1 VAPTTSDNE
10 YVKNKILML
19 AAVISCIIG
28 IGASQSKPAYSATCG
43 RATTTLRNTAATASV
58 AISTGLK
65 RIPVNNQSP
74 FITGM
79 RVRVT
84 TGTTVQTTKFVEGR
98 VGSVSNCIV
107 AVQVDTTLGTGTLK
121 NAKFVY
127 AGESGV
133 RGLQGIQGVTGP
145 QGNQGLQ
152 GIQGAPG
159 VQGQPGIQGDQG
171 LTGPTGPT
179 GLTGPT
185 GPTGLT
191 GPTGPTGLTGPTGPA
206 GTNGTNGF
214 VPTYGFFR
222 DTTTQAVTVANT
234 PKAMVFNQTT
244 PGVNGVSAV
253 GISIVSNSR
262 ITVANTGIYKLT
274 FSAQLSKTDAGN
286 DTMDIWLRKNGADV
300 PFSNSEITITA
311 SLKVVATSTFVID
324 LVAGNY
330 LELIY
335 SSADTASSLFAVP
348 PGVTPVRPAG
358 PSVIISIEQIQ

>member
-1 VAPTTSDNE
+1 VKKKLVLLVAGIVSLTG
-10 YVKNKILML
+10 L
-19 AAVISCIIG
+19 AIA
-28 IGASQSKPAYSATCG
+28 QTKPAYSATCG
-43 RATTTLRNTAATASV
+43 RVTTTLRNTVATASIP
-58 AISTGLK
+58 ISIGLK
-65 RIPVNNQSP
+65 RIPVNNQTP
-74 FITGM
+74 FTTGM

-84 TGTTVQTTKFVEGR
+84 TGSTVQTTKFVEGR

-107 AVQVDTTLGTGTLK
+107 AVQVDTTLGTGTLTK
-121 NAKFVY
+121 AKFVY

-133 RGLQGIQGVTGP
+133 RGLQGIQGVMGP

-152 GIQGAPG
+152 GIQGVQGIQGGPG
-159 VQGQPGIQGDQG
+159 VQGATGIQGEPGIQGNQG
-171 LTGPTGPT
+171 L
-179 GLTGPT
+179 
-185 GPTGLT
+185 
-191 GPTGPTGLTGPTGPA
+191 TGPA

-253 GISIVSNSR
+253 GVSVVSNSR
-262 ITVANTGIYKLT
+262 ITVANTGTYTLS

-286 DTMDIWLRKNGADV
+286 DTMDIWLRKNGVDV

-311 SLKVVATSTFVID
+311 SLKTVATSTFVID

-330 LELIY
+330 LELMF
-335 SSADTASSLFAVP
+335 SSADTASSLFAIP
-348 PGVTPVRPAG
+348 PGVAPVRPAG
-358 PSVIISIEQIQ
+358 PSVIISIQQIQ